1 MRLLLTIYKDCLRA
15 LAAFAGA
22 SFCVWPGN
30 QRRFVG
36 TVKDNSGAV
45 VADASVEAT
54 NLGTGFK
61 TTVKSNTGGEY
72 HFVNLPGRPLFGEGS
87 GGGLAGTIADVEVQ
101 LNHTVT
107 ANVIAT
113 PTSSTTTVEV
123 NEQAASVDTMTAKS
137 PIRLRQADAGSSDR
151 FGWPGSTEPLAFECR
166 CGIERRSWR
175 RNWTVDFRSAS
186 AEQQLH
192 D

>member
-1 MRLLLTIYKDCLRA
+1 MRLLRFTKIVSVLSL
-15 LAAFAGA
+15 LLLVPVFAFGQAISGD
-22 SFCVWPGN
+22 V
-30 QRRFVG
+30 VG

-45 VADASVEAT
+45 VSDASVEAT

-61 TTVKSNTGGEY
+61 TTVKTNTAGEY
-72 HFVNLPGRPLFGEGS
+72 HFVNLPAGHYSVKGS

-123 NEQAASVDTMTAKS
+123 SEQAASVDTTTANISNTFESKQTQDL
-137 PIRLRQADAGSSDR
+137 PDR
-151 FGWPGSTEPLAFECR
+151 FGWSGRAEPLAVECR
-166 CGIERRSWR
+166 CGVERRSWR
-175 RNWTVDFRSAS
+175 RNWTVDLRPAS
-186 AEQQLH
+186 A
-192 D
+192 